1 MLTALQLAEVL
12 DRITTYTGYFIV
24 LGIFGD
30 NIDVTNLTIRSAF
43 LSKLYI
49 FECQQKDDYNSAI
62 VIS

>member
-1 MLTALQLAEVL
+1 MLTALQIAEVL
-12 DRITTYTGYFIV
+12 DRITTYTGHFIV

-30 NIDVTNLTIRSAF
+30 NINVTNLTIRSAF

>member
-1 MLTALQLAEVL
+1 MLTALQLAKVL
-12 DRITTYTGYFIV
+12 DRITTFTGYVIV
-24 LGIFGD
+24 LGIFGH